1 MEIWCAL
8 DRADSI
14 TPLRDKLGVFMLRLS
29 ALLVLLAA
37 PVQPQ
42 SLPARYVCH
51 RASSPLRID
60 GRIDDPAWRKAA
72 WTTWFVDIEGNAKP
86 RPRYRTRA
94 KMLWD
99 DEFFYVA
106 AELEEPHVWA
116 TLTAH
121 DSVIF
126 RDNDFE
132 VFLNPTGDGLNYF
145 EFEINALNTGWD
157 LFLAKP
163 YKRGGKADNRWEIPG
178 LQTAVQV
185 HGTLNDPS
193 NRDKGWTLEMAFPWA
208 AFTPRAKIARP
219 SAGDAWRVNFSRV
232 EWRTEVVD
240 GGYRKVPG
248 SKEDNWVWSTQG
260 VVDMHVPEHWG
271 HVKFVK

>member
-1 MEIWCAL
+1 
-8 DRADSI
+8 
-14 TPLRDKLGVFMLRLS
+14 MLRLS
-29 ALLVLLAA
+29 ALVVLLAA
-37 PVQPQ
+37 AVFPQ
-42 SLPARYVCH
+42 ASPARYVCH
-51 RASSPLRID
+51 RTGSPLRID

-72 WTTWFVDIEGNAKP
+72 WTTSFVDIEGDAKP

-106 AELEEPHVWA
+106 AELAEPHVWA

-163 YKRGGKADNRWEIPG
+163 YKRGGKADNSWEIPG

-185 HGTLNDPS
+185 RGTLNDPS
-193 NRDKGWTLEMAFPWA
+193 DSDQGWTIEMAFPWA
-208 AFTPRAKIARP
+208 AFTARAKVARP

-232 EWRTEVVD
+232 EWRVEVVD
-240 GGYRKVPG
+240 GRYRKLPG
-248 SKEDNWVWSTQG
+248 LKEDNWVWSPQG
-260 VVDMHVPEHWG
+260 IVDMHVPEHWG
-271 HVKFVK
+271 HVQFVK